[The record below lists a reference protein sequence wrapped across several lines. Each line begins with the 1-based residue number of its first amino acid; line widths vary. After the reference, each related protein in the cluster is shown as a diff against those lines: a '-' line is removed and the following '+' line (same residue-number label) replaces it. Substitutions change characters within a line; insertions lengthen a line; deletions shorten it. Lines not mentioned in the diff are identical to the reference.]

1 MYKKLFMIN
10 IDCVNMYSKELTGM
24 SGAAQLPLVLLLL
37 QRLQDHLPP
46 GARCPS
52 VDLILDLKPRG
63 FHHILK

>member
-1 MYKKLFMIN
+1 MIN
-10 IDCVNMYSKELTGM
+10 IDCVNTYSKELTGM

-37 QRLQDHLPP
+37 QRLQD
-46 GARCPS
+46 PS

>member
-10 IDCVNMYSKELTGM
+10 IDCVNTYSKELTGM
-24 SGAAQLPLVLLLL
+24 SGAAQLPLVLRLL
-37 QRLQDHLPP
+37 QRLQD
-46 GARCPS
+46 PS